1 MCPVIR
7 ISDKLYARL
16 ESHAKGFDTPS
27 ALIERLLDAQ
37 DGIVIK
43 EIKESTEK
51 PELIF
56 LPSDEDQFKKL
67 LISGKQ
73 AAVSLHRIDGS
84 IEKRIWK
91 ANKISQSSNIR
102 GNLWSGILRGWK
114 KKGIVKAE
122 LSI

>member
-7 ISDKLYARL
+7 ISDQLYARL
-16 ESHAKGFDTPS
+16 ESHAEGFDTPS

-37 DGIVIK
+37 DGLVIK
-43 EIKESTEK
+43 EIKESTVK
-51 PELIF
+51 PELVF

-73 AAVSLHRIDGS
+73 ASVSLHRIDGS

-91 ANKISQSSNIR
+91 ADKISPSSNIR